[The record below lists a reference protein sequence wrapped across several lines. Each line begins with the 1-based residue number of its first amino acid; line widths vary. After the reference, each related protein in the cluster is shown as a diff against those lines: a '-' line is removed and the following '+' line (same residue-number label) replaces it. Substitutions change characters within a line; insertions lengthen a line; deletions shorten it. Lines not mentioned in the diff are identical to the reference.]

1 LKRAA
6 ELQSGADSRGQLTL
20 RDVEQIADAAGIESQ
35 YIRQAASA
43 LVRPAEP
50 GFRVFGPPSG
60 VQVTGGEQGVLN
72 QSQLSDLLEEVRRVT
87 GRQGVVH
94 GVLDALEWRAA
105 GALGATYVTVRQRA
119 DEVRVT
125 VLSNRFDGKF
135 TTYLMSGISGLLV
148 GVGLAAF
155 INDIVPLGTA
165 GTVGV
170 INASLL
176 AGLAAGRSI
185 WSATARHFRAQAD
198 RLFSTAVQHV
208 RKVRDSTPP

>member
-1 LKRAA
+1 
-6 ELQSGADSRGQLTL
+6 L
-20 RDVEQIADAAGIESQ
+20 RDVEQIADAAGIGSQ
-35 YIRQAASA
+35 YVRQAAA
-43 LVRPAEP
+43 TLARRAEP
-50 GFRVFGPPSG
+50 RFHLFGPPSR

-87 GRQGVVH
+87 GRQGVVK

-105 GALGATYVTVRQRA
+105 GALGAMYMTVRQRE

-125 VLSNRFDGKF
+125 VLSNRFDAKVM
-135 TTYLMSGISGLLV
+135 TYLMSGMGGLLF
-148 GVGLAAF
+148 GAGLAAF
-155 INDIVPLGTA
+155 INDLVSLGTP

-185 WSATARHFRAQAD
+185 WSTAARHFRSQVD
-198 RLFSTAVQHV
+198 RLFNAAVQQV
-208 RKVRDSTPP
+208 QKVRDSTPP